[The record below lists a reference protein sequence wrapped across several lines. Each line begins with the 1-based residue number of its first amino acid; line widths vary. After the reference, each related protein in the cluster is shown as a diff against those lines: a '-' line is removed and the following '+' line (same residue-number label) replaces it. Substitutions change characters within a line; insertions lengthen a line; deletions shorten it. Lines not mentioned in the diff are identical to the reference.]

1 MRDNNWRVRTRK
13 PLKNGPSI
21 DSDLLRKFLNIFD
34 LAAPNTIF
42 MKLTL
47 ILYFHK
53 VFHLAQEIAQKP

>member
-1 MRDNNWRVRTRK
+1 MRDNDLRVRTWN
-13 PLKNGPSI
+13 PLKNGPSM

-34 LAAPNTIF
+34 LATPNTIF

-53 VFHLAQEIAQKP
+53 IFHLVQA